1 MEGQAWPSPSH
12 CPPKGAAG
20 RSPPLGQLK
29 AGSPEGGWA
38 GGPDLPRGHRG
49 VCAWVTGGV
58 WEGGIYRLLFTK
70 TRPRKTFNSSQ
81 LKGDSCGTLTAPPS
95 THTGLCP
102 PHPTPA
108 HPRRGLPPPPM
119 ASASFCQ
126 VFQELHFISETSAP
140 DVSPLTNQARRPG
153 SPDSAMPLALGGCR
167 GIGLGGSGHL
177 PCILP
182 RAWGCEPLGGEMPKG
197 LLRAFATRVLEGN
210 LQTGLVGERSAGS
223 TS

>member
-29 AGSPEGGWA
+29 AEGGWA

-49 VCAWVTGGV
+49 VCAWETGV

-81 LKGDSCGTLTAPPS
+81 LKGDSCGALTAPPT

-102 PHPTPA
+102 PLPWPAPTPVGLA
-108 HPRRGLPPPPM
+108 QLLSGLLGAAFHLGNICSRCVSTHKPGEAARLPRLSRALGRRAL
-119 ASASFCQ
+119 Q
-126 VFQELHFISETSAP
+126 R
-140 DVSPLTNQARRPG
+140 DRPG
-153 SPDSAMPLALGGCR
+153 GQWAPPLC
-167 GIGLGGSGHL
+167 
-177 PCILP
+177 PP
-182 RAWGCEPLGGEMPKG
+182 
-197 LLRAFATRVLEGN
+197 
-210 LQTGLVGERSAGS
+210 TGPGM
-223 TS
+223 